1 MLNKWNQICLT
12 FSIFLETFKYYQE
25 RRKEAIYQKFLCN
38 NLFGMGLDWNSKD
51 IKEKETVRGSQL
63 ETDIRI
69 YKDNIE
75 QFVVEVKTPYHKQTT
90 KDIGQLNSYMAILG
104 LKIGIYIGEKLEVY
118 YNPTLGTG
126 SMPICILQ
134 ANFEENSP
142 EGEMFVK
149 LFNSHDFSKE
159 SIQLYYEEWEKRKN
173 EDIKIQENIKFLLSS
188 DGSGFLKD
196 LLSKYYSNS
205 GFNQRCINSI
215 LQEINILILP
225 KGSNNPV
232 QGLKT
237 TSLKK
242 EVATSKNQ
250 KKQNLP
256 RRPPLKFS
264 MCDVKDGDILN
275 FEPLNLNVIARGQDQ
290 VEFNGKIY
298 SMTGF
303 TKEFL
308 PKDRTTNSHSYRG
321 PQFFTFKNKTLVEL
335 RNDKEKKNS

>member
-1 MLNKWNQICLT
+1 
-12 FSIFLETFKYYQE
+12 
-25 RRKEAIYQKFLCN
+25 
-38 NLFGMGLDWNSKD
+38 MGLNWNSKD

-75 QFVVEVKTPYHKQTT
+75 QFVVEVKTPFHKQTT

-134 ANFEENSP
+134 TNFEENSP

-149 LFNSHDFSKE
+149 LFNSHDFTKE
-159 SIQLYYEEWEKRKN
+159 NIQQYYEEWEKRKN
-173 EDIKIQENIKFLLSS
+173 ENIKIQENINFLLSS

-196 LLSKYYSNS
+196 VLSKHFSNS
-205 GFNQRCINSI
+205 GLNQRCIDSI

-225 KGSNNPV
+225 KGSKEPV
-232 QGLKT
+232 QSSKPSSSKNGA
-237 TSLKK
+237 S
-242 EVATSKNQ
+242 TSKNQ
-250 KKQNLP
+250 TRQNP
-256 RRPPLKFS
+256 SRKPPLKFS
-264 MCDVKDGDILN
+264 MCGIKDGDILN
-275 FEPLNLNVIARGQDQ
+275 FEPRNFNVIARGQDQ

-303 TKEFL
+303 TGSV
-308 PKDRTTNSHSYRG
+308 R
-321 PQFFTFKNKTLVEL
+321 
-335 RNDKEKKNS
+335 